1 MGNSLGIEV
10 FRSQVDVCMTIDR
23 LTSKKERDLLLEK
36 VFGREEVK
44 GRYLVLGGCPED
56 VGSGVR
62 VDREFLLVFVRLSMR
77 EFRKLMLESAGEFPG
92 RIRLSVML
100 SGQGGRQESLNMLRD
115 GFGEDLERF
124 EVVFDERTD
133 SFDPLEV
140 LVSNF
145 ESEDFLERYTFKDGF
160 VKTLGLFNC
169 LDEQELVRV
178 RGQAQMTNLSHFI
191 HINIGQSYTEF
202 LHYGE
207 GSRPK
212 RVGGIEIGEY
222 TLWGLAEILD
232 LKVESMED
240 IDRAISLGNI
250 QNCDLIVKDIYGQ
263 SYPEINLEEDSVA
276 SSLGKLQFLNC
287 DQRLPAPEDLVKSV
301 VILLTN
307 QLVQK
312 GMLHS
317 QILQENNVVIS
328 GFVSGSPK
336 IMAAIHNTFRA
347 LSEDFNVSFIKSV
360 INTAC
365 IRPRVGADS

>member
-10 FRSQVDVCMTIDR
+10 FRSQVDVCMTIDGQ
-23 LTSKKERDLLLEK
+23 TSRRERDFLLEK
-36 VFGREEVK
+36 IVRREDMK
-44 GRYLVLGGCPED
+44 GRYLVLGGSPED
-56 VGSGVR
+56 IGSGVC
-62 VDREFLLVFVRLSMR
+62 VSGEFFLVFVRLGMR
-77 EFRKLMLESAGEFPG
+77 EFRELMLESVGEFPR

-100 SGQGGRQESLNMLRD
+100 SGRGGRQESLFTLRD

-124 EVVFDERTD
+124 EVVLDERTD

-145 ESEDFLERYTFKDGF
+145 GFEDFLERYTFRDGF
-160 VKTLGLFNC
+160 VKTLGFFNC
-169 LDEQELVRV
+169 LDERELIRV
-178 RGQAQMTNLSHFI
+178 RGLAQTMDLSHFI

-202 LHYGE
+202 LHYEE
-207 GSRPK
+207 GSRSK
-212 RVGGIEIGEY
+212 RVGSIEIGEY
-222 TLWGLAEILD
+222 TLWGLAGILD
-232 LKVESMED
+232 LRVESMED

-250 QNCDLIVKDIYGQ
+250 KNCDLIVKDIYGQ

-276 SSLGKLQFLNC
+276 SSLGKLQFLNS
-287 DQRLPAPEDLVKSV
+287 DQRSLAPEDLIKSV

-317 QILQENNVVIS
+317 QILQENNIVIS
-328 GFVSGSPK
+328 GFVSGSQK

-360 INTAC
+360 INIAC
-365 IRPRVGADS
+365 IRPRAKPSS